1 MIFVKL
7 ILVERCQ
14 KLPIPSSDTRE
25 VLIVVWRITRTASP
39 LKMFARAI
47 VRYTTRGD

>member
-7 ILVERCQ
+7 ILIERCQ
-14 KLPIPSSDTRE
+14 KMPMPSGTRGI
-25 VLIVVWRITRTASP
+25 LIVVKTTACP

-47 VRYTTRGD
+47 VRYTARCD